1 MIANGKLLSTVVGAD
16 SRSGGRDSGRYDPIV
31 KRPAVRLLGLLGFGA
46 LLAQAGHLIAYQL
59 EFGVTA
65 QAVQSQGAHAYFPGL
80 AKSSFG
86 VVAAALLASL
96 LLVGIARLFPG
107 RPVVVISRGPS
118 YMSLLSVLFT
128 VQLVSFITQ
137 ETIESLAAG
146 QAVPSALNLIL
157 LGSAGQLPVAMLA
170 ALALKWLAVRV
181 EAALVTLR
189 AELAVRVASVAP
201 VSLLIPLPRLVPVSA
216 LAETCPT
223 AYTKRGPPAILRA

>member
-1 MIANGKLLSTVVGAD
+1 M
-16 SRSGGRDSGRYDPIV
+16 

-59 EFGVTA
+59 EFGATA

-80 AKSSFG
+80 AKTSLG

-96 LLVGIARLFPG
+96 LLIGIARFFPG
-107 RPVVVISRGPS
+107 RPVVVTSRGPS
-118 YMSLLSVLFT
+118 YVSLLAVLFT
-128 VQLVSFITQ
+128 FQLVSFMAQ

-146 QAVPSALNLIL
+146 EAVPSALNLIL
-157 LGSAGQLPVAMLA
+157 LGSAGQLPVAVIA

-181 EAALVTLR
+181 DAALLTIR
-189 AELAVRVASVAP
+189 AELAVRVADVAP
-201 VSLLIPLPRLVPVSA
+201 DSLLVPLPALVLVSA

-223 AYTKRGPPAILRA
+223 VYIKRGPPAILRA

>member
-1 MIANGKLLSTVVGAD
+1 
-16 SRSGGRDSGRYDPIV
+16 V

-59 EFGVTA
+59 EFGATA

-80 AKSSFG
+80 AKTSLG

-96 LLVGIARLFPG
+96 LLIGIARFFPG
-107 RPVVVISRGPS
+107 RPVVVTSRGPS
-118 YMSLLSVLFT
+118 YVSLLAVLFT
-128 VQLVSFITQ
+128 FQLVSFMAQ

-146 QAVPSALNLIL
+146 EAVPSALNLIL
-157 LGSAGQLPVAMLA
+157 LGSAGQLPVAVIA

-181 EAALVTLR
+181 DAALLTIR
-189 AELAVRVASVAP
+189 AELAVRVADVAP
-201 VSLLIPLPRLVPVSA
+201 DSLLVPLPALVLVSA

-223 AYTKRGPPAILRA
+223 VYIKRGPPAILRA